1 MRRRILDWLG
11 IPSPFGAA
19 EFRARERFRRDYVRL
34 ADALDEHVDFSTV
47 LDVGCANGFLLEEL
61 RLRGHQVAGI
71 EISPEVHEVL
81 PAELTPL
88 VEVGDF
94 TAARGEWDLVVSIE
108 VAEHIAPERSVE
120 LVETLAARAR
130 RAIFFT
136 AAPPGQ
142 RGRGHINC
150 RPHEEWLSW
159 FGERGW
165 TIDQN
170 TTGALRRDLEK
181 LEEAGWLRR
190 NSFLLRRA
198 W

>member
-34 ADALDEHVDFSTV
+34 ARSLDERVEFETV

-61 RLRGHQVAGI
+61 RLRGHRVAGI
-71 EISPEVHEVL
+71 EVSPAVHEVL
-81 PAELTPL
+81 PPELSEV

-94 TAARGEWDLVVSIE
+94 TAAQGAWDLVISIE

-120 LVETLAARAR
+120 LVETLASRAR

-150 RPHEEWLSW
+150 RPHQEWLGW
-159 FGERGW
+159 FEKRGW
-165 TIDQN
+165 TADEEA
-170 TTGALRRDLEK
+170 TGAIQGDLAEI
-181 LEEAGWLRR
+181 EEATWLRR
-190 NSFLLRRA
+190 NCFLLRRA